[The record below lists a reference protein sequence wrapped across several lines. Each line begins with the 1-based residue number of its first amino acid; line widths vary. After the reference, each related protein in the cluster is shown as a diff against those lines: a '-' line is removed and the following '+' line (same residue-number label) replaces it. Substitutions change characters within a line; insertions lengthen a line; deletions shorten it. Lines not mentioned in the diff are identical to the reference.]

1 MEVPTVYGKI
11 RASFRVYT
19 VAPKPWIGALAAG
32 DSIILNICEGEEGER
47 EKGADQGRLI
57 L

>member
-1 MEVPTVYGKI
+1 MGTMAPEAWSHPQGG
-11 RASFRVYT
+11 